1 MSQRDKACSLRL
13 PQGET
18 WGFARHADRPIDSVD
33 CSMPSLLR
41 QE

>member
-1 MSQRDKACSLRL
+1 MSQRDKARGLRL

-33 CSMPSLLR
+33 PVCPLSLS